1 MVINKVVKVR
11 NYYLN
16 EQWRDPHFPTFYALL
31 LEVRERLTDIFRLV
45 WYKPRSIRE
54 IESCSGWMDLD
65 NKTIHLTDIKDR
77 KEADPPLTDEA
88 IQMLQPFFIP
98 AIVLLI

>member
-11 NYYLN
+11 DYCLN
-16 EQWRDPHFPTFYALL
+16 EQWRDPHFLTFYALL
-31 LEVRERLTDIFRLV
+31 LEDRERLTDIFRLV

-54 IESCSGWMDLD
+54 IESCSGWLDLD

-77 KEADPPLTDEA
+77 KEAVPPLTDEA
-88 IQMLQPFFIP
+88 IQMPQPCFIST
-98 AIVLLI
+98 IILLI